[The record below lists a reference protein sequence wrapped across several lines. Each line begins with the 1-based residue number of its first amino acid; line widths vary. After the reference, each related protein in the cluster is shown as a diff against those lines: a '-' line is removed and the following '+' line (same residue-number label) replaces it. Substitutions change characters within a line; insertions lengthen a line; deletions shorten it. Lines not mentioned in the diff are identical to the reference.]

1 MPRVL
6 IVSPF
11 LFLLVGYPHPAAQAQ
26 VQLPN
31 VPYDRDLYRHWVDA
45 DDDCQD
51 TRQEVLIAESLEP
64 VEMDERGCR
73 VVSGSWFDAFTGQT
87 FTDPSSL
94 DIDHMIPLAEAH
106 RSGAAV
112 WNAEQREAYAN
123 DLFHNDALIAVF
135 ASANRSKSDRD
146 PAEWL
151 PSDPSYRCEY
161 LQKWILV
168 KAAWGLSMDPKETQ
182 EVQMG
187 LATCYL

>member
-1 MPRVL
+1 VRHT
-6 IVSPF
+6 IVSLL
-11 LFLLVGYPHPAAQAQ
+11 LFLLVGCSHPA
-26 VQLPN
+26 VQDEVQSLN

-45 DDDCQD
+45 DGDCQD
-51 TRQEVLIAESLEP
+51 TRQEVLITESLEP

-106 RSGAAV
+106 RSGAAT

-123 DLFHNDALIAVF
+123 DLFHNDALIAVS

-151 PSDPSYRCEY
+151 PPDPSYHCEY
-161 LQKWILV
+161 VKKWVLV
-168 KAAWGLSMDPKETQ
+168 KAVWGLAMNPEEAQ
-182 EVQMG
+182 AVQMG
-187 LATCYL
+187 LAACN